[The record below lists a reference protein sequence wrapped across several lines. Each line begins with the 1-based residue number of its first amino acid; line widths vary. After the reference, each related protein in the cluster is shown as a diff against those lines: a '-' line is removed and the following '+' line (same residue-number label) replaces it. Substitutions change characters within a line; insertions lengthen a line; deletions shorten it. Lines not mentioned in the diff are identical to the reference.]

1 MKENIS
7 THNNSDII
15 SIREL
20 IISIWDGRWFILAFA
35 LLSLIFS
42 AGYIYISSKQ
52 FRAELKIH
60 PVPISHFDN
69 YSEFNHEAII
79 SVSRAELL
87 ERFIEKLN
95 NSDIIYKAFQ
105 KAFISDSETKPN
117 SRAEII
123 RHVNSLKIIKNPVS
137 KKENSDESI
146 AYTIQY
152 SGSDP
157 DRFRGALDSILST
170 ANEEVWSDLR
180 ELLNMKIESLEN
192 ENKEKLQ
199 DIQNKIES
207 LRVFYESN
215 TASRLAFLK
224 EQSLIAHALDI
235 EKNTIS
241 GQEVSI
247 GSGSLAAIE
256 RDIPEYLRGY
266 KAIDKEIELI
276 EARVN
281 EESFIPGLP
290 KLRMEI
296 AEIQRNN
303 ETERIRQVI
312 DRSPIGHRAD
322 FMAAAYD
329 LNKLHIRS
337 AVRSTLVM
345 VLGLILGVIFGLFAL
360 GIKNII
366 SGRSQPIQSKAR

>member
-15 SIREL
+15 DIREL
-20 IISIWDGRWFILAFA
+20 IISIWDGRWFILAFI

-42 AGYIYISSKQ
+42 AGYIYISSKK

-87 ERFIEKLN
+87 DRFIEKLN
-95 NSDIIYKAFQ
+95 NSDIIYNAFQ
-105 KAFISDSETKPN
+105 KEFISDSEIKPD
-117 SRAEII
+117 SRTEII

-152 SGSDP
+152 SGSNP
-157 DRFRGALDSILST
+157 DRFRSALDSILST

-180 ELLNMKIESLEN
+180 ELLNMKIESLKN
-192 ENKEKLQ
+192 ENKEKLK
-199 DIQNKIES
+199 DIHNKIES
-207 LRVFYESN
+207 LRVFYESD

-276 EARVN
+276 ESRVN
-281 EESFIPGLP
+281 DESFIPGLP

-296 AEIQRNN
+296 DEIQRNN
-303 ETERIRQVI
+303 EAERIRQVI
-312 DRSPIGHRAD
+312 DRSPIGHSAD

-345 VLGLILGVIFGLFAL
+345 VLGLILGIIFGLFAL

-366 SGRSQPIQSKAR
+366 SGRRQSVQSKTR